1 MEKEVMEKEI
11 VTKEEAQER
20 INDNYEVIDT
30 AYGRIKASKRWF
42 AVCGTI
48 GAIAAGVGVA
58 GIATVGFVLAPV
70 ATTGLGVAAALV
82 SAKFYNDENKE
93 QARLIDAD
101 NKNYETAQRI
111 EEKSKA
117 KVKTK

>member
-1 MEKEVMEKEI
+1 MESINEVEVMEKK
-11 VTKEEAQER
+11 VTKDQALER
-20 INDNYEVIDT
+20 INDNFEVIDT

-48 GAIAAGVGVA
+48 GAIAAGIGVA

-70 ATTGLGVAAALV
+70 ATTGLGVAAAVV
-82 SAKFYNDENKE
+82 SAKFYSDENIE
-93 QARLIDAD
+93 HARLLDAD
-101 NKNYETAQRI
+101 NKNFEAKERI
-111 EEKSKA
+111 EA

>member
-58 GIATVGFVLAPV
+58 GIATVGFVLVPV

-93 QARLIDAD
+93 QSRLIDAD